1 MYNPQLNKL
10 IKKYFGEENI
20 EDPQVLKFFSAVNNA
35 FSSFDRDKQLNDHLF
50 QINEKEYQTLNQKL
64 QKLNES
70 MEQQVKD
77 RTIEIEDLARFPME
91 NPNPIYRIN
100 LQRKIVFAN
109 PVGQKIKKI
118 EYQGKKQNIDTL
130 FKSLDFENPINESFD
145 ISFEDKSYIFFVKK
159 PEHKNYINLYG
170 ADVTQKRKLR
180 KMAEENLERLSNF
193 LESTEDA
200 YFIVYSK
207 NPEKNLIS
215 NKWSNY
221 FGFSPSNEVNVFFE
235 KSKTV
240 TNEEA
245 KLHLSRLQNMK
256 IGERISFR
264 YQIKNPNTGEVFWLN
279 ESVTKQTDE
288 QLNDVYFSGRITNI
302 TREHLYAMQMEETEA
317 RFQKLMDSVPV
328 MVWVSDKNNKV
339 TYTNQEMKNFLGF
352 EMEQFKNKKNFI
364 PRVHPLDKKIAI
376 DDFALA
382 ISKRKPITCIFR
394 LKDVNGNY
402 KHITEKAMPRFYADG
417 SFAGYIGAYFDL
429 TKETEYQESLSR
441 EKEKLEIITRNSP
454 DIVLLTNEKGII
466 EYVSPNVKRLLGYND
481 DVLINS
487 PILSFVCKECKTEL
501 EKMNWI
507 EKMSNGTQSFE
518 YRMKCKNGNLI
529 WVESN
534 IQKIDVK
541 AGKRHKLLMHNRDIT
556 KIKLA
561 ESILVENEKKYRGL
575 FESMELG
582 VIEMEINQKIKWVNQ
597 SFEKLSGYSHRYL
610 KGKTASNIFLND
622 EASKKKIKE
631 KILQSLKGKQ
641 TLHEFDLTN
650 RKKET
655 LKAITSITP
664 VFDNEG
670 KIKSIVS
677 ILLDVTGMR
686 KLEKEIEKEKALRQ
700 IEIMK
705 ASIKAEEQQ
714 RQMLG
719 KELHD
724 GVGHQLA
731 YTSLFLQMAKEKH
744 EVDSTLL
751 GKLRDQVEIALQ
763 EVKRISVNLV
773 PLALS
778 DLGLQEAIVE
788 LINTNIDTKSI
799 RFSFNCNS
807 QEVTKFD
814 PDAQRNIYRIIQEL
828 INNTIKHANA
838 TEIKLKLTNT
848 KSNFQIQ
855 YFNNGNHFDVTKAM
869 NGAGLLS
876 IINRVNFYQGKTNI
890 TSEKKQGSWFQ
901 IELPLTNIKNH
912 G

>member
-20 EDPQVLKFFSAVNNA
+20 EDPNILKFLSAVN
-35 FSSFDRDKQLNDHLF
+35 SSYNNFDRDKQLSDHLF
-50 QINEKEYQTLNQKL
+50 QINEKEYQTLNQRL

-70 MEQQVKD
+70 MEQQVKV
-77 RTIEIEDLARFPME
+77 RTLEIEDLARFPME
-91 NPNPIYRIN
+91 NPNPIFRIS
-100 LQRKIVFAN
+100 LERKIVFAN
-109 PVGQKIKKI
+109 PVGQSIKRV
-118 EYQGKKQNIDTL
+118 EYQGKKINIDTL
-130 FKSLDFENPINESFD
+130 FKKLDFENPSYDSFD
-145 ISFEDKSYIFFVKK
+145 LSCEGKEYIFFVKK
-159 PEHKNYINLYG
+159 PDHKNYINLYG
-170 ADVTQKRKLR
+170 ADVTQKRNLR
-180 KMAEENLERLSNF
+180 RMVEENLGRLTNF
-193 LESTEDA
+193 LDSTEDA
-200 YFIVYSK
+200 YFIVYNK
-207 NPEKNLIS
+207 NSDKNLIS

-221 FGFSPSNEVNVFFE
+221 FGFDPNKEANIFLQ

-240 TNEEA
+240 TSEES
-245 KLHLSRLQNMK
+245 KLHLNKLQNMK
-256 IGERISFR
+256 PGERISFR
-264 YQIKNPNTGEVFWLN
+264 YQIKNPITGELFWLN
-279 ESVTKQTDE
+279 ESVTKHIDE
-288 QLNDVYFSGRITNI
+288 QLKDIYYSGRITNI

-328 MVWVSDKNNKV
+328 MVWVSDTNNKV
-339 TYTNQEMKNFLGF
+339 TYTNHQMKKFLGF
-352 EMEQFKNKKNFI
+352 EMEQFKNNKNFI
-364 PRVHPLDKKIAI
+364 PKVHPQDRKCAI
-376 DDFALA
+376 DDWEIAV
-382 ISKRKPITCIFR
+382 STKKPISTNFR
-394 LKDVNGNY
+394 LKDINGNY
-402 KHITEKAMPRFYADG
+402 KHITEKAIPRFYSDG
-417 SFAGYIGAYFDL
+417 RFAGYIGAYFDL
-429 TKETEYQESLSR
+429 TKETEIQESLSR
-441 EKEKLEIITRNSP
+441 AKEKLEIITRNSP

-466 EYVSPNVKRLLGYND
+466 EYVSPNVKRMLGYKD
-481 DVLINS
+481 DLLINS
-487 PILSFVCKECKTEL
+487 SINLFLCKECKEGL

-507 EKMSNGTQSFE
+507 EKMANGADSFE

-534 IQKIDVK
+534 IQKIEVEE
-541 AGKRHKLLMHNRDIT
+541 GKGYKLLMHNRDIT
-556 KIKLA
+556 KIKLT
-561 ESILVENEKKYRGL
+561 ETILVENEKKYRGL

-597 SFEKLSGYSHRYL
+597 SFEKLSGYSQKYL
-610 KGKTASNIFLND
+610 KGKTASNIFLQD
-622 EASKKKIKE
+622 EASRKKIKE

-641 TLHEFDLTN
+641 TIHEFELTN

-705 ASIKAEEQQ
+705 ASMKAEEQQ
-714 RQMLG
+714 RQLLG

-731 YTSLFLQMAKEKH
+731 YTSLFLQMAKEQR
-744 EVDSTLL
+744 EVDASMLV
-751 GKLRDQVEIALQ
+751 KLRDQVEIALH

-788 LINTNIDTKSI
+788 LINTNIDSRDI
-799 RFSFNCNS
+799 RFGFNCNS
-807 QEVTKFD
+807 NLLTKLD

-828 INNTIKHANA
+828 VNNTIKHANA
-838 TEIKLKLTNT
+838 SEIKLKLTNT
-848 KSNFQIQ
+848 KSIFQIQ

-890 TSEKKQGSWFQ
+890 TSEKKSGSWFQ
-901 IELPLTNIKNH
+901 IEIPITNIINH